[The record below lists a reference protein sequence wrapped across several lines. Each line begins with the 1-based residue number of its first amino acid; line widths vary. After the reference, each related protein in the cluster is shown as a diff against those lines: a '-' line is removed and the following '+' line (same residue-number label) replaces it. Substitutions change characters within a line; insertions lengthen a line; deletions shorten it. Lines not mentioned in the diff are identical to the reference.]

1 MVNLNEIEFNSKKK
15 LNAIF
20 PIFIKF
26 NGDEL
31 TPVNVF
37 YKLRG
42 EFKFLL
48 ESASNA
54 SDEGRYSFMGS
65 NPYLRISSRGENI
78 TIIEGE
84 KTKEVKGKILDY
96 AKKHSLKSY

>member
-1 MVNLNEIEFNSKKK
+1 
-15 LNAIF
+15 
-20 PIFIKF
+20 
-26 NGDEL
+26 
-31 TPVNVF
+31 
-37 YKLRG
+37 
-42 EFKFLL
+42 
-48 ESASNA
+48 
-54 SDEGRYSFMGS
+54 MGS